1 MPIHKN
7 MRLDNSQPARIMQ
20 SVHSSIDISKGTR
33 MITTHLLGF
42 PRIGSRRELKFAVEA
57 FWRGELDEAGLA
69 ATGSE
74 LRLRHWQWQWQQQA
88 GLRFV
93 SVGDFS
99 YYDQVLDTAVLLGA
113 LPARFGFDPQALTR
127 AQYFELARGN
137 AAQPACEMTKWFD
150 TNYHYLKPEFDHD
163 TRFDGGMDW
172 LLDELREAALAG
184 FSPKVQLVGPL
195 TLLKLARVQGI
206 APLALLPRLLPA
218 YVRLLKTLLAEGSD
232 WVQLDEPILATDLDA
247 DWLAAFG
254 PVYRELAQAHPRIL
268 LATYFSGVAEHADW
282 LRALP
287 VGGLHLDAVRD
298 PAQLAAF
305 ADWPAGKV
313 LSVGIID
320 GRNVWKADLDNALDV
335 LTPLHSRLGESLWLA
350 PSCSLLHVPVD
361 LDQETALTDGL
372 RDGLSFARQK
382 LGELQTLGRALSLG
396 RSVSFQALEANRNAL
411 SRFANLPGR
420 IDAALTARLKR
431 LPDIERGLS
440 YAERA
445 LLQRERLQLPPLP
458 TTTIGSFPQT
468 ATIRARRA
476 AFKRGELN
484 ETDYHAAMKAEIA
497 LAVAKQEALGLDVLV
512 HGEAERSDMVDYFA
526 EQLAGVAVTEH
537 GWVQSYGSRGVKP
550 PLIWGDVSRPQAMTV
565 AWTRYAQSLT
575 TKPMKGMLTGPVTL
589 VQWAF
594 VRHDKPRAEVALQMA
609 LALRDEVAELD
620 AAGVPA
626 IQIDEPAFREGLP
639 LKRADWASYLDWA
652 VTAFKLAAAGARP
665 ETQVHTHMCYAEFE
679 DILPAIAAM
688 DADVITIE
696 TARSAMGLLD
706 AFAEFAYPAGKAGSL
721 TPNPLPQGGEG
732 DGQRLR
738 REFCFNEIGPGVYD
752 IHSPRIPTVAAM
764 AALLQKALQVIPAER
779 LWVNP
784 DCGLKTRGW
793 PETEAALANMVA
805 AARQLRA
812 GGIGS
817 AAPIAAEIARS
828 PMHTACACHSS
839 GD

>member
-1 MPIHKN
+1 
-7 MRLDNSQPARIMQ
+7 
-20 SVHSSIDISKGTR
+20 

-42 PRIGSRRELKFAVEA
+42 PRIGGRRELKFAVEA
-57 FWRGELDEAGLA
+57 FWRGELDDAGLA
-69 ATGSE
+69 ASGRA
-74 LRLRHWQWQWQQQA
+74 LRLRHWQWQQQA

-113 LPARFGFDPQALTR
+113 LPARFGFDAQALTR
-127 AQYFELARGN
+127 SQYFELARGN

-163 TRFDGGMDW
+163 SRFDGGVDW

-218 YVRLLKTLLAEGSD
+218 YVRLLKSLLAEGSD

-268 LATYFSGVAEHADW
+268 LASYFGGVAAHADW

-287 VGGLHLDAVRD
+287 IGGLHLDAVRD
-298 PAQLAAF
+298 PAQLATF

-313 LSVGIID
+313 LSVGIVD
-320 GRNVWKADLDNALDV
+320 GRNVWKTDLDAALDQ

-361 LDQETALTDGL
+361 LDQETALADGL

-382 LGELQTLGRALSLG
+382 LGELQTLGQVLSLG
-396 RSVSFQALEANRNAL
+396 RSVSFQALEANRAAL
-411 SRFANLPGR
+411 ARFASLPGR
-420 IDAALTARLKR
+420 ADAQVAARLKA
-431 LPDIERGLS
+431 LPEIERGLS
-440 YAERA
+440 YPERA
-445 LLQRERLQLPPLP
+445 LLQGERLQLPPLP

-468 ATIRARRA
+468 ATIRAQRA
-476 AFKRGELN
+476 AFKRGELSQA
-484 ETDYHAAMKAEIA
+484 DYQAAMQAEIA
-497 LAVAKQEALGLDVLV
+497 VAVAKQEALGLDVLV

-526 EQLAGVAVTEH
+526 EQLAGVAVTQH

-565 AWTRYAQSLT
+565 AWTRYAQSLSS
-575 TKPMKGMLTGPVTL
+575 KPMKGMLTGPVTL

-594 VRHDKPRAEVALQMA
+594 VRHDIPRAEVALQMA

-639 LKRADWASYLDWA
+639 LRQADWASYLDWA

-696 TARSAMGLLD
+696 TARSAMTLLE
-706 AFAEFAYPAGKAGSL
+706 AFASSLLPQAGEGPGMREPGKLAIGNGSL
-721 TPNPLPQGGEG
+721 SAAFPLDPASAANHGSGSVGPQAGNA
-732 DGQRLR
+732 QHLRPRLH
-738 REFCFNEIGPGVYD
+738 FNEIGPGVYD
-752 IHSPRIPTVAAM
+752 IHSPRVPTTAAM

-793 PETEAALANMVA
+793 PETEAALCNMVA
-805 AARQLRA
+805 AARQLRSKL
-812 GGIGS
+812 GT
-817 AAPIAAEIARS
+817 APA
-828 PMHTACACHSS
+828 TATVALAHQGCDCHMV
-839 GD
+839 GE